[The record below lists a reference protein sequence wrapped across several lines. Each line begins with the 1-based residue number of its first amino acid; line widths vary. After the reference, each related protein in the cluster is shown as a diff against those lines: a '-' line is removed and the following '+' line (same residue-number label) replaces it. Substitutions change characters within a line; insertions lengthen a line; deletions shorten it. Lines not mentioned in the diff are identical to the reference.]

1 MKEIIHLYSGYD
13 LWANTRMIE
22 RLQREDGTILDH
34 PVKSSFSTLRSSVQ
48 HLSGAGNIWYQRLS
62 GRPAPRSSEADDSIG
77 SLIKQSSAMNDM
89 VLGWDE
95 QRLLE
100 RVDYTNLK
108 GDPFT
113 QPRWQLLMHVFNHAT
128 YHRGQLVTI
137 MHQLE
142 LNEVPN
148 TDMVKYQR
156 SLMAGI

>member
-13 LWANTRMIE
+13 LWANTRMVE
-22 RLQREDGTILDH
+22 RLQREDEAILDH
-34 PVKSSFSTLRSSVQ
+34 PAESSFPSLRQTVV
-48 HLSGAGNIWYQRLS
+48 HLRDAGNIWYKRLS
-62 GRPAPRSSEADDSIG
+62 GRTAPSSTEADDS
-77 SLIKQSSAMNDM
+77 LATLLVQSAAMKDM
-89 VLGWDE
+89 VLGLDE

-113 QPRWQLLMHVFNHAT
+113 QPRWQLLMHIFNHAT

-148 TDMVKYQR
+148 TDMVNYQR
-156 SLMAGI
+156 SLMTRA